1 MENSS
6 EDVTKWIVGVQSLS
20 HAFLDN
26 VGRAYLD
33 KPLDSE
39 SSILEL
45 APASVGLPSS
55 YPRFLKID
63 QVGEPIAGLMN
74 DPFTSLQTTL
84 SACHNPGQ
92 HRLLFLVINDGKT
105 NELYLGISRYD
116 FIASDFV
123 ESLGAF
129 LQSNWS
135 GVRYRVKDI
144 DDLHLPRLDYGMALT
159 GIPSLKPGDYH
170 GYPQSLDRILHA
182 LQGSPFAYLVIA
194 DPMSSQEVLDI
205 IDRCRNWISFF
216 HSLVKITHSGAIT
229 LSTNVN
235 TSIGKSTTHS
245 AGLGV
250 GLGGGNFS
258 PLSVS
263 TNYTF
268 ATGESFSFSEGVGSS
283 VAQTW
288 GEEYVD
294 SHAQAVIDLLEQYK
308 ARFEHARASGCWNVG
323 IYFLAARS
331 QEAIN
336 GAIRLR
342 SLLSGETSA
351 SEPIRIHDLRCVWKK
366 GVEKQLK
373 SLEKPRFAP
382 VKLHSSQDDI
392 HPLGKAFSE
401 LTTPLNTEE
410 LALVVNL
417 PRREIPGV
425 HVIPIADFSLNPSP
439 SQEGGI
445 LLGTVLQGSE
455 PTALTYSLPMATL
468 AKHTLVTGISGSGKS
483 TTCRHM
489 LNELLER
496 DIPFLVIEPAKD
508 EYVSWAMQVNSK
520 RQTAKKEPIAVY
532 VPGLRAWHGSR
543 LESELTLNPFE
554 VIWTDP
560 ADEPNILS
568 HIDRLKSILVAT
580 FPMQE
585 VLPLLLEDVLFYA
598 YTHPYNWLGE
608 ALPAYKT
615 PFPTLSQL
623 VDQIPLVVGA
633 KGYEERI
640 TGNLT
645 AALTTRIQ
653 NLRRGWKRKLFDQ
666 QVSTPYQNLF
676 ERPTIIN
683 LSYLGDDADKAFAIA
698 ILLQFLYEYRQL
710 QPELIPS
717 SNPSLRHLTLIEE
730 AHRILQRPL
739 LTSTEFA
746 NPQAKMAEMFAH
758 TLAELRAYGQGFMI
772 VDQVPAKL
780 IPDAIKNTN
789 LKIVHRLV
797 AGDDREA
804 IAQSMSLTEGQT
816 KVINRLHPGQ
826 AIVYGDL
833 DDMASW
839 IYVSP
844 KRT

>member
-1 MENSS
+1 MESSS
-6 EDVTKWIVGVQSLS
+6 EDVTKWIASMQSLS
-20 HAFLDN
+20 RIFLN
-26 VGRAYLD
+26 NIGRTYLD
-33 KPLDSE
+33 EPLDTE
-39 SSILEL
+39 SSALQL
-45 APASVGLPSS
+45 ASPDVGLPSFN
-55 YPRFLKID
+55 PRFLKID
-63 QVGEPIAGLMN
+63 QVGEPVAGLMN
-74 DPFTSLQTTL
+74 DPFTSLQTIL
-84 SACHNPGQ
+84 SACHNPRQ

-105 NELYLGISRYD
+105 NELYLGISRHD
-116 FIASDFV
+116 FAASHFV
-123 ESLGAF
+123 ENLGAF
-129 LQSNWS
+129 LQSNWH
-135 GVRYRVKDI
+135 GVRYSVKDI
-144 DDLHLPRLDYGMALT
+144 DDLHLPPLDHGVALT
-159 GIPSLKPGDYH
+159 GMPSLKPGDYH
-170 GYPQSLDRILHA
+170 GYPQSLDRILRG

-205 IDRCRNWISFF
+205 IDRCRDWIGRF
-216 HSLVKITHSGAIT
+216 HSLVKTTHSGTIT
-229 LSTNVN
+229 LSANVN
-235 TSIGKSTTHS
+235 TSVGKSTSDSFS
-245 AGLGV
+245 AGLGHY
-250 GLGGGNFS
+250 S
-258 PLSVS
+258 PLSA
-263 TNYTF
+263 NYTF

-283 VAQTW
+283 VAQTL
-288 GEEYVD
+288 GKEYVN
-294 SHAQAVIDLLEQYK
+294 SHAQAVIKLLEQYT

-323 IYFLAARS
+323 IYFLAAR
-331 QEAIN
+331 QEEVID

-351 SEPIRIHDLRCVWKK
+351 FEPIRIHDLRFVWKK

-373 SLEKPRFAP
+373 SLEKPHFVP
-382 VKLHSSQDDI
+382 VKLHSSTDEG
-392 HPLGKAFSE
+392 HPLGKAFNE

-425 HVIPIADFSLNPSP
+425 HVIPVADFSLNPSP
-439 SQEGGI
+439 PQEGGVV
-445 LLGTVLQGSE
+445 LGTVLQGGE
-455 PTALTYSLPMATL
+455 PTALTYSLPVAAL

-483 TTCRHM
+483 TTCRHL

-496 DIPFLVIEPAKD
+496 GIPFLVIEPAKD
-508 EYVSWAMQVNSK
+508 EYISWAMQVNRE
-520 RQTAKKEPIAVY
+520 RQTANKESIAIY
-532 VPGLRAWHGSR
+532 VPGLKAWHGKP
-543 LESELTLNPFE
+543 LESELALNPFE
-554 VIWTDP
+554 VIRPDP
-560 ADEPNILS
+560 TYNPNILS

-585 VLPLLLEDVLFYA
+585 VLPLLLEDVLFHA
-598 YTHPYNWLGE
+598 YTHPNNWLAE

-623 VDQIPLVVGA
+623 ADQIPLVVRA

-640 TGNLT
+640 TSNLT

-653 NLRRGWKRKLFDQ
+653 NLRRGWKRTLFDQ
-666 QVSTPYQNLF
+666 QISTPYQNLF
-676 ERPTIIN
+676 EHPTIIN
-683 LSYLGDDADKAFAIA
+683 LSYLGDDADKAFAMA

-710 QPELIPS
+710 QHELVPS
-717 SNPSLRHLTLIEE
+717 SNTSLQHLTIIEE

-758 TLAELRAYGQGFMI
+758 NLAELRAYGQGFMI

-844 KRT
+844 KKA